1 MALQQRTEPH
11 VTSLIRFKSGRPDG
25 EDSPPMAG
33 FASSQ
38 AGRRNAFV
46 TNLREAGR

>member
-1 MALQQRTEPH
+1 MTTEARMNEPRL
-11 VTSLIRFKSGRPDG
+11 TRPDG

-46 TNLREAGR
+46 TNPRMGA